1 MKYINNCNAVVRTV
15 KLYTNNNKGDNLP
28 GSIPKRSFENLR
40 PVANRTNPK
49 SPTLIGKLM
58 MQQSTLDQLAKE
70 MRGSNRT
77 EIQCNLAGWYNAD
90 HIGKCIG
97 IEISPP
103 YKRPQVPQ
111 SLEEFFEEPTQP
123 EE

>member
-1 MKYINNCNAVVRTV
+1 M
-15 KLYTNNNKGDNLP
+15 P
-28 GSIPKRSFENLR
+28 ESIPKRSFGKLR
-40 PVANRTNPK
+40 PVANRINAK
-49 SPTLIGKLM
+49 SPILIGKLT

-70 MRGSNRT
+70 MRESNRT
-77 EIQCNLAGWYNAD
+77 EIDCNLAGWYNAD

-103 YKRPQVPQ
+103 YKRPQVAQ
-111 SLEEFFEEPTQP
+111 TLEEFFEEPTPP